1 MIAGLATLLAS
12 LGLSLAAQ
20 AAPAPATTAP
30 PSPTP
35 AATQEAA
42 PDYTI
47 GAGDVLEIEV
57 FGNDDLSRTATVQTN
72 GTITLPLLG
81 DVVVAGLTVRE
92 AAARLTELL
101 GRDYL
106 VNPQVEVR
114 VKDYQSQYVTVVG
127 EVQNPGRKPLK
138 GRTRLIDAL
147 VEAGG
152 LGSRASG
159 EVILTRTNGTFA
171 DGGRTLLA
179 RLGGSL
185 TSQTQD
191 VLETVLK
198 NGDVVTASSRQYVV
212 VEGEVQ
218 RPNRYAVDGELTVT
232 GAVSL
237 AGGLTRFGSNDIR
250 IRRVN
255 PLTGKVEILEAN
267 LNAIRKGKQADV
279 ALQPNDT
286 ITVSRR
292 IF

>member
-1 MIAGLATLLAS
+1 MIAGLAALVGS

-20 AAPAPATTAP
+20 AAPAPAALALST
-30 PSPTP
+30 PTP
-35 AATQEAA
+35 AETPEGA

-72 GTITLPLLG
+72 GTISLPLLG
-81 DVVVAGLTVRE
+81 DLVVAGLSIRE

-114 VKDYQSQYVTVVG
+114 IKDYLSQYVTVVG
-127 EVQNPGRKPLK
+127 EVQTPGRKPLK

-152 LGSRASG
+152 VNSRASG
-159 EVILTRTNGTFA
+159 EVILTRTSGVFP
-171 DGGRTLLA
+171 DGSRTLSV
-179 RLGGSL
+179 RLGGAL
-185 TSQTQD
+185 TPDNEALLQ
-191 VLETVLK
+191 TVLK
-198 NGDVVTASSRQYVV
+198 NGDVVTASPRQFVV

-218 RPNRYAVDGELTVT
+218 KPNRYAVDGDLTVT
-232 GAVSL
+232 AAISL
-237 AGGLTRFGSNDIR
+237 AGGLTRFGSSDVK

-255 PLTGKVEILEAN
+255 PATGKTEILEAS
-267 LNAIRKGKQADV
+267 LKAIRKGKQADV
-279 ALQPNDT
+279 ALLPNDT
-286 ITVSRR
+286 VTVSRR